1 MAHLQVRLGKP
12 AGRLPAAGSWA
23 DRSPLHEAAFHG
35 QLLALMTLVAQVWW
49 GPSTWADTR
58 GGQGVP
64 GFSVNIVTM
73 EKVSPLHD
81 ACLGGRVSC
90 ARFLLEKGAA
100 VSVGRTEPPHRY
112 LMLKSER
119 LFHSH
124 LRQVNATT
132 IDGVTPLFSAC
143 RGGSPACVQLLL
155 DHGSALHPTHGSALL
170 VASPIHEAAERGHWE
185 CMEILIAHGVDLDLE
200 IPKLGT
206 PLYISCVSQ
215 KVHCVERLLQL
226 GADACRGRG
235 QDTPLHAAARQTD
248 VHVVE
253 LLIDYGADVWSRDG
267 EGRRPVELAMPLS
280 LVEAELLLREHPPA
294 LSQLCRLH
302 IRHVLGSVRLH
313 LAPNLGLPSHLYSFL
328 FYRPDPGSLDHSPLG
343 HGSGTS
349 APSFYFL
356 LM

>member
-1 MAHLQVRLGKP
+1 MSLRRHDI
-12 AGRLPAAGSWA
+12 AGTTALSWHSRYDLYGNYICHTFQGGSWA

-35 QLLALMTLVAQVWW
+35 QLLALMTLVAQ
-49 GPSTWADTR
+49 
-58 GGQGVP
+58 

-100 VSVGRTEPPHRY
+100 
-112 LMLKSER
+112 
-119 LFHSH
+119 
-124 LRQVNATT
+124 VNATT

>member
-1 MAHLQVRLGKP
+1 MAIHSTRMRISIPMSIVNMHMNSIWFYGIFLNLS
-12 AGRLPAAGSWA
+12 GSWA

-35 QLLALMTLVAQVWW
+35 QLLALMTLVAQ
-49 GPSTWADTR
+49 
-58 GGQGVP
+58 

-100 VSVGRTEPPHRY
+100 
-112 LMLKSER
+112 
-119 LFHSH
+119 
-124 LRQVNATT
+124 VNATT

-155 DHGSALHPTHGSALL
+155 DHGSALHPTHGSTLL
-170 VASPIHEAAERGHWE
+170 VASPIHEAAQRGHWE

-226 GADACRGRG
+226 GADASRGRG

-349 APSFYFL
+349 APSFSFL